1 VEIDVPRDT
10 GSTFDPQTMKKRQ
23 RRLTGVDEIVQSLS
37 AKGLTTGEIAA
48 HFAELFGVKVSKDTE
63 VSEDTVSRTTE
74 KVVGE
79 MTEWQNRPL
88 DRVLP
93 VMLIDAIPL
102 QGP

>member
-1 VEIDVPRDT
+1 
-10 GSTFDPQTMKKRQ
+10 M
-23 RRLTGVDEIVQSLS
+23 IVQSLS

-48 HFAELFGVKVSKDTE
+48 HFAELFCVEVSRDTE
-63 VSEDTVSRTTE
+63 VSEDTVSRTIE

-79 MTEWQNRPL
+79 MTEWQNRSL

-93 VMLIDAIPL
+93 VMFIDAIPR

>member
-10 GSTFDPQTMKKRQ
+10 GSAFDPQTVKKRQ
-23 RRLTGVDEIVQSLS
+23 RRLTGVDDRAVAQRE
-37 AKGLTTGEIAA
+37 GTHDRRDRG
-48 HFAELFGVKVSKDTE
+48 HFAELFCVEVSRDTE
-63 VSEDTVSRTTE
+63 VSEDTVSRTIE

-79 MTEWQNRPL
+79 MTEWQNRLL

-93 VMLIDAIPL
+93 VMFIDAIPR